1 MGKTKK
7 KGTQQVILG
16 VEDSEN
22 FTKARALWQRS
33 VEVRRYEGNAE
44 TGRLVENYRAE
55 MFRIDAPQNEVE
67 LWQHTGAGLELLGV
81 LPSDFW
87 EWTDDAELMEWV
99 GACFQSSPSVYDRV
113 VRGIGKKARAAY
125 RHQNGEPAPF

>member
-1 MGKTKK
+1 MAKAKK

-44 TGRLVENYRAE
+44 TGRLVEDYRAE

-87 EWTDDAELMEWV
+87 EWTTDAELMEWV
-99 GACFQSSPSVYDRV
+99 GACYQSSPSVYDRV
-113 VRGIGKKARAAY
+113 VREIGKKARAAY
-125 RHQNGEPAPF
+125 RHQNGEAAPF

>member
-1 MGKTKK
+1 MAKAKK
-7 KGTQQVILG
+7 LGTQTIVLG
-16 VEDSEN
+16 EEDSEN
-22 FTKARALWQRS
+22 FTKPRALWQRS

-44 TGRLVENYRAE
+44 TGRLVEDYRATLFG
-55 MFRIDAPQNEVE
+55 MDAPQNEVE

-87 EWTDDAELMEWV
+87 EWTTDAELMEWV
-99 GACFQSSPSVYDRV
+99 GACYQSSPSVYDRV
-113 VRGIGKKARAAY
+113 VRAIGKKARAAY

>member
-22 FTKARALWQRS
+22 FTKPRALWQRS

-44 TGRLVENYRAE
+44 TGRLVEDYRAE

-67 LWQHTGAGLELLGV
+67 LWQHTGAGLELIGV

-99 GACFQSSPSVYDRV
+99 GACYQSSPSVYDRV
-113 VRGIGKKARAAY
+113 VRAIGKKARAAY

>member
-1 MGKTKK
+1 MAKAKK

-44 TGRLVENYRAE
+44 TGRLVEDYRAE

-67 LWQHTGAGLELLGV
+67 LWQHTGAGLQLLGV

-113 VRGIGKKARAAY
+113 VRAIGKKARAAY

>member
-44 TGRLVENYRAE
+44 TGRLVEDYRAE

-67 LWQHTGAGLELLGV
+67 LWQHTGAGLQLLGV

-113 VRGIGKKARAAY
+113 VRKIGKKARAAY

>member
-22 FTKARALWQRS
+22 FTKPRALWQRS

-44 TGRLVENYRAE
+44 TGRLVEDYRAE

-99 GACFQSSPSVYDRV
+99 GACFQSSPSVYDRTI
-113 VRGIGKKARAAY
+113 RAIGKKARAAY

>member
-7 KGTQQVILG
+7 TGTQTIVLG
-16 VEDSEN
+16 EEDSEN

-33 VEVRRYEGNAE
+33 VVVRRYEGNAE
-44 TGRLVENYRAE
+44 TGRLVEDYRAE

-87 EWTDDAELMEWV
+87 EWTTDDDLMAWV
-99 GACFQSSPSVYDRV
+99 GACYQSSPSVYDRV
-113 VRGIGKKARAAY
+113 VREIGKRARIAY
-125 RHQNGEPAPF
+125 RYQNGNPCPF